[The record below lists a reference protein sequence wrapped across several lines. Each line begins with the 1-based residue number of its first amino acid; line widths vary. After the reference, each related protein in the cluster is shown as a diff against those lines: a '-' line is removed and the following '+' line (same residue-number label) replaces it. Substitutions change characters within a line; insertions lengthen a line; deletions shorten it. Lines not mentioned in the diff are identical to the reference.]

1 MTLWADRQQQERSNP
16 MEDDVRLLARN
27 LGVNLDN
34 PTVLNVLERLVSY
47 SHRGNQ
53 VRSVYQGLVIDKGLV
68 SSGTML
74 THPGRTVEMKEM
86 HEPERMDLGMMPV
99 SYRTHV
105 LQWRHLGFAVAG
117 VELNVWTARR
127 GMSSVALLEELLTAS
142 SERLIAGG
150 SMRAAY
156 ELCDRIEK
164 DLHSDRP

>member
-1 MTLWADRQQQERSNP
+1 
-16 MEDDVRLLARN
+16 MEDDIRLLAKN

-47 SHRGNQ
+47 SQRGNQ
-53 VRSVYQGLVIDKGLV
+53 VRTVYKGLVLDKGLV
-68 SSGTML
+68 SSGKMF
-74 THPGRTVEMKEM
+74 THPNRTLDMKELS
-86 HEPERMDLGMMPV
+86 EPEWHNMASMGMMPV
-99 SYRTHV
+99 AYRTHV
-105 LQWRHLGFAVAG
+105 LQWRHLGFAAAG

-164 DLHSDRP
+164 DLHNG